1 MQKFVKAIVF
11 MIVETK
17 LFQKRTDV
25 SLARINAEA
34 LFDDPLK
41 IDSPP
46 VNDAILLAGGSC
58 LNDSSE
64 FRELKRPVI
73 VNRRILRKNMI
84 TILRVKYVS

>member
-1 MQKFVKAIVF
+1 